1 MPYSMTD
8 TVKVPN
14 AAGRYILSWR
24 WDCEQT
30 YVFRISPLS
39 LLLLSSV
46 WAVWMRNAAAS
57 VALYVCRCCDAY
69 LYLQASGVELVR
81 GHRDRVNKIGQA
93 SLVAVLRL
101 V

>member
-30 YVFRISPLS
+30 YVFRLQNLSPVSVAAVFCLGCVAEERCCFCCAVCMS
-39 LLLLSSV
+39 LL
-46 WAVWMRNAAAS
+46 
-57 VALYVCRCCDAY
+57 RC
-69 LYLQASGVELVR
+69 LP
-81 GHRDRVNKIGQA
+81 
-93 SLVAVLRL
+93 VLTGLRCGTRARTS
-101 V
+101 